1 MVDPKTKPAA
11 SDLETITS
19 TILTAV
25 ERQLTRYFSAMTQ
38 QAEAARLLAE
48 QSRDEIRRELDERIP
63 AVEELLRN
71 NPIALNPTEQVPVID
86 EAAMA
91 RLAELEEALQTLRTD
106 TLHAESE
113 RNAAAA
119 AAAEQ
124 ARQAALANDQHE
136 HHAARLTELETHL
149 KESIDRTEELRVA
162 NEAYQTALQ
171 TALEER
177 LGEFANH
184 QHWRINDIEDKLA
197 ALPTGID
204 DETMMEIRQTVR
216 DDMERSF
223 GAVHARLDDLVAADK
238 RADELAVAHALQV
251 RETTDA
257 LSVRMD
263 EGEQRAAQVVDER
276 LATLQTELNVTFAGV
291 AEQVTEL
298 STTLLGKIDAAEDR
312 GVDRLLELEGRIGED
327 LGTKIAN
334 LDATIGRIAGGFD
347 DAMIALNQ
355 RLLELENRLYEFD
368 DRMNLMAEELSKVD
382 ESAMDEMRAEMSRA
396 VGEATLVRIEFDR
409 VVASMTEKTE
419 LQTIRMSEIEGLLI
433 DHMDV
438 STAVQLERL
447 DELERQM
454 ALVEPPHIA
463 KVERVQEPVANMY
476 SDGGASF
483 TGGTS
488 EAGAGEVGTDVT
500 PPGGIS
506 RTPPSMSL
514 NPRVNATDTPS
525 DAGTAAA
532 SDVAADGNNDG
543 SRETESTFS
552 TH

>member
-1 MVDPKTKPAA
+1 MTVDPKTKPAA

-25 ERQLTRYFSAMTQ
+25 ERQLTRYFSAMSQ
-38 QAEAARLLAE
+38 QAEAARQLAE

-71 NPIALNPTEQVPVID
+71 HPIGQPVEHAPAVD

-91 RLAELEEALQTLRTD
+91 RLTELEAALHTLRAD
-106 TLHAESE
+106 TEQRISDAVSATG
-113 RNAAAA
+113 AAAHA
-119 AAAEQ
+119 DDE
-124 ARQAALANDQHE
+124 RE
-136 HHAARLTELETHL
+136 RHAARLTELESQL
-149 KESIDRTEELRVA
+149 EGSIARTEELRLA

-171 TALEER
+171 SALEER

-184 QHWRINDIEDKLA
+184 QHWRITDIEDKIA

-204 DETMMEIRQTVR
+204 AETMMEIRQTVR

-223 GAVHARLDDLVAADK
+223 GAVHARLDDLVSTDK
-238 RADELAVAHALQV
+238 RAEEQAVAHAQHV
-251 RETTDA
+251 RDTTDA
-257 LSVRMD
+257 LAARLA
-263 EGEQRAAQVVDER
+263 ETEQRAAQVIDER
-276 LATLQTELNVTFAGV
+276 LAALQTDLNVTFAGI
-291 AEQVTEL
+291 AEQVTEH

-312 GVDRLLELEGRIGED
+312 GVDRLLELERRIGED

-368 DRMNLMAEELSKVD
+368 DRMNAMAEELSKVD

-409 VVASMTEKTE
+409 AVASMTERSE
-419 LQTIRMSEIEGLLI
+419 LQTIRMSEIEGLLV

-454 ALVEPPHIA
+454 ALIEPPAIA
-463 KVERVQEPVANMY
+463 KVVRVPEPVANMY

-483 TGGTS
+483 SGDGDS
-488 EAGAGEVGTDVT
+488 DVT

-525 DAGTAAA
+525 GAGSDATPGG
-532 SDVAADGNNDG
+532 SADGNNDG
-543 SRETESTFS
+543 SRETESTLS
-552 TH
+552 SH

>member
-25 ERQLTRYFSAMTQ
+25 ERQLTRYFSAMSQ

-63 AVEELLRN
+63 AVEELLRS
-71 NPIALNPTEQVPVID
+71 NPIAHPTEQVPVVD
-86 EAAMA
+86 EATMA
-91 RLAELEEALQTLRTD
+91 RLAELEAALQALRAD
-106 TLHAESE
+106 TLHAENE
-113 RNAAAA
+113 RLAATAA
-119 AAAEQ
+119 VAEQ
-124 ARQAALANDQHE
+124 AAHATDEQE
-136 HHAARLTELETHL
+136 HHAARLAELETQL
-149 KESIDRTEELRVA
+149 QGSIVRTEELRVA
-162 NEAYQTALQ
+162 NEVYQTALQ
-171 TALEER
+171 SALEER

-184 QHWRINDIEDKLA
+184 QHWRINDIEDKIA

-204 DETMMEIRQTVR
+204 AETMMEIRQTVR

-257 LSVRMD
+257 LSARMD
-263 EGEQRAAQVVDER
+263 EGEQRAAQVIDER
-276 LATLQTELNVTFAGV
+276 LAALQTDLNVTFAGV

-334 LDATIGRIAGGFD
+334 LDATIGRVAGGFD

-368 DRMNLMAEELSKVD
+368 DRMTAMAEELSKVD

-419 LQTIRMSEIEGLLI
+419 LQTIRMSEIEGMLV

-463 KVERVQEPVANMY
+463 KVERVQEPVVNMY

-483 TGGTS
+483 GGLSTG
-488 EAGAGEVGTDVT
+488 EGAGTDVT

-525 DAGTAAA
+525 GAGSDASSGGT
-532 SDVAADGNNDG
+532 ADGNNDG

>member
-1 MVDPKTKPAA
+1 M
-11 SDLETITS
+11 
-19 TILTAV
+19 
-25 ERQLTRYFSAMTQ
+25 
-38 QAEAARLLAE
+38 
-48 QSRDEIRRELDERIP
+48 
-63 AVEELLRN
+63 
-71 NPIALNPTEQVPVID
+71 PVVD
-86 EAAMA
+86 EAALA
-91 RLAELEEALQTLRTD
+91 RLAELEEALQTLRAD
-106 TLHAESE
+106 TEE
-113 RNAAAA
+113 RIAAAA
-119 AAAEQ
+119 AD
-124 ARQAALANDQHE
+124 QAAHANDQQE
-136 HHAARLTELETHL
+136 HHAARLVELETQL
-149 KESIDRTEELRVA
+149 QGSIDRTEELRVA

-171 TALEER
+171 SALEER

-216 DDMERSF
+216 DDIERSF

-251 RETTDA
+251 RETTEA

-263 EGEQRAAQVVDER
+263 EGEQRAALVIDER
-276 LATLQTELNVTFAGV
+276 LAALQIDLNTTFAGI
-291 AEQVTEL
+291 AEQVTEH
-298 STTLLGKIDAAEDR
+298 SATLLGKIDAAEDR

-368 DRMNLMAEELSKVD
+368 DRMNAMAEELSKVD
-382 ESAMDEMRAEMSRA
+382 ETAMDEIRAEMSRA

-409 VVASMTEKTE
+409 AVATMTERTE
-419 LQTIRMSEIEGLLI
+419 LQTIRMSEIEGLLV

-454 ALVEPPHIA
+454 ALVEPPHIT
-463 KVERVQEPVANMY
+463 KVVRVQEPVANMY

-483 TGGTS
+483 GGLSTG
-488 EAGAGEVGTDVT
+488 EATEVT

-525 DAGTAAA
+525 DAGSDAT